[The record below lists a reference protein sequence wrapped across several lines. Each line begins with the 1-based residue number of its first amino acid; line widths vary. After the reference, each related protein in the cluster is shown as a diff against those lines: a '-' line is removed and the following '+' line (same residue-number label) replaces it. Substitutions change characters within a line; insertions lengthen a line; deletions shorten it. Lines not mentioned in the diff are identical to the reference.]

1 MIADNLNRILEKIRS
16 ASIRAGRDPGEVR
29 IVAAAKGQGREK
41 ILEAIKAGIRII
53 GHNYLQE
60 AMQEVSFEDN
70 ADVETH
76 MIGHLQRNKVGKA
89 VELFQV
95 VETVDDVRLASAL
108 DRRAGALGS
117 VMRVMIQ
124 VNLAQEPQ
132 KSGIAE
138 HAVEQLVCSIRELPA
153 VGLIGLMTMP
163 PFFDDPE
170 RARPYFARLRELR
183 DKLIS
188 SGTLTSEMSELSMG
202 MTGDFEAAV
211 LEGATMVRIGTAL
224 FGPRA

>member
-1 MIADNLNRILEKIRS
+1 MIADNLARILEKIRS

-41 ILEAIKAGIRII
+41 ILGAIKAGIRII

-60 AMQEVSFEDN
+60 AMQEASFQDS

-76 MIGHLQRNKVGKA
+76 MIGHLQRNKAGKA

-117 VMRVMIQ
+117 VMHVMIQ

-138 HAVEQLVCSIRELPA
+138 HAVEQLVCAIREMYA
-153 VGLIGLMTMP
+153 VRLIGLMTMP

-183 DKLIS
+183 DKLIA
-188 SGTLTSEMSELSMG
+188 SGMLTSDMRELSMG

>member
-138 HAVEQLVCSIRELPA
+138 HAVEQLVCSIRELHA
-153 VGLIGLMTMP
+153 VRLIGLMTMP

>member
-138 HAVEQLVCSIRELPA
+138 HAVEQLVCSIRELHA
-153 VGLIGLMTMP
+153 VRLIGLMTMP

-170 RARPYFARLRELR
+170 WARPYFARLRELR

>member
-1 MIADNLNRILEKIRS
+1 MIADNLARILEKIRS

-41 ILEAIKAGIRII
+41 ILGAIKAGIRII

-60 AMQEVSFEDN
+60 AMQEASFQDS

-76 MIGHLQRNKVGKA
+76 MIGHLQRNKAGKA

-117 VMRVMIQ
+117 VMHVMIQ

-138 HAVEQLVCSIRELPA
+138 HAVEQLVCEIREMHA
-153 VGLIGLMTMP
+153 VRLIGLMTMP

-183 DKLIS
+183 DKLIA
-188 SGTLTSEMSELSMG
+188 SGMLTSDMRELSMG